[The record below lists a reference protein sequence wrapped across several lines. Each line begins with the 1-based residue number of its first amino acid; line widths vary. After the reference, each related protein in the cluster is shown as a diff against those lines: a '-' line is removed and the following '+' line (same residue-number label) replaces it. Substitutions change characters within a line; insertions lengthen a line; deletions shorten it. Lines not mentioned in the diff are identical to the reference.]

1 MKQRLLILLI
11 MGLFRDLFFGCED
24 EKKQVVAFLSNS
36 TGIMNT
42 K

>member
-24 EKKQVVAFLSNS
+24 EKNNWWHSWQIPR
-36 TGIMNT
+36 G
-42 K
+42 